1 MHKIAEAGVAAHWMY
16 KTLDSNDGQL
26 SDMQQKTHQWL
37 QSLLEI
43 QSGSGDA
50 LEFLEHIKVD
60 LFPDEVYVFSPR
72 GKIHSLRK
80 GSTPVDFAYAIHSD
94 IGNRAIGARIND
106 ENVPLSTRLKNGDRV
121 EIVTDAG
128 GRPSPS
134 WLNYATTGRARSQ
147 IRHYLKTM
155 QQSESVELGELLL
168 IQAVRS
174 LNFDPNDI
182 GRIHWSRLL
191 KGDHVK
197 SKEAVLSEIGLGKRL
212 AIVAA
217 RKLFA
222 VSELVSTEH
231 KLRDAITIRGTE
243 DMAVQF
249 ALCCRPIPGDPIL
262 AQIKGG
268 QGLII
273 HTHDC
278 PAIHPF
284 KFDPEKWVDVQW
296 DPAIDR
302 LFNVDIRMTVNDRRG
317 VLAKLAAEIATA
329 DSNIAHI
336 HMEEQNFKGEQKYAV
351 MQFTLEVRNRIH
363 LAGVLRQLRHMPE
376 VVRLTR
382 VKSGAT
388 KDLKAKPE

>member
-1 MHKIAEAGVAAHWMY
+1 
-16 KTLDSNDGQL
+16 
-26 SDMQQKTHQWL
+26 MQQKTHQWL

-80 GSTPVDFAYAIHSD
+80 GATPIDFAYAIHSD
-94 IGNRAIGARIND
+94 IGNRAVAAKIND
-106 ENVPLSTRLKNGDRV
+106 ESVPLSTPLKNGDRV
-121 EIVTDAG
+121 EIVTDPA
-128 GRPSPS
+128 GRPNPA
-134 WLNYATTGRARSQ
+134 WLNYATTGRARSH

-155 QQSESVELGELLL
+155 QQAESVELGELLL

-182 GRIHWSRLL
+182 GRTHWTRLF
-191 KGDHVK
+191 KGD
-197 SKEAVLSEIGLGKRL
+197 SARNKETVLSEIGLGKRL

-217 RKLFA
+217 RKLFE
-222 VSELVSTEH
+222 VSDLVSPAH
-231 KLRDAITIRGTE
+231 RQRDAIIIRGAE

-249 ALCCRPIPGDPIL
+249 ASCCRPIPGDPIL
-262 AQIKGG
+262 AQMKGG

-284 KFDPEKWVDVQW
+284 RSDPEKWVDVQW

-302 LFNVDIRMTVNDRRG
+302 FFNVEIRITVTDRRG
-317 VLAKLAAEIATA
+317 ILAKIAAEIAAA
-329 DSNIAHI
+329 DSNIAHV
-336 HMEEQNFKGEQKYAV
+336 HMDDPHRSADVKYAV
-351 MQFTLEVRNRIH
+351 MQFTLDVKNRMH
-363 LAGVLRQLRHMPE
+363 LANVLRQLRRLPE
-376 VVRLTR
+376 VVRIAR
-382 VKSGAT
+382 VKSAT
-388 KDLKAKPE
+388 SRDLIKDNNKAKPE